1 MKKLKC
7 LVTMALLLFTMGV
20 YADDKVAVSAGEFAP
35 GGDAFQVVVSLE
47 NTITTNVAGYQMVL
61 YLPEGFSINRYYDD
75 DDEEWKDDCTLS
87 SRHKSGHGLSITKQ
101 NDGGYLFLVYS
112 NPTKTLKSAPAELF
126 TLGLKAASTIT
137 TSQQASFE
145 NVKITSDTGV
155 DTDLAD
161 VDFDL
166 TIKPVSVVDNGNGS
180 YNVTVCEE
188 NSGTDGDKVI
198 PENILDANGS
208 LSVATFNYIRVLG
221 APSGGSGDA
230 TIDGDAAY
238 LYTICLPEV
247 PATAANVKY
256 YTLGSVSGN
265 TLKFTEVNN
274 NDLAANTPYL
284 VAVKEGSDLDESQ
297 SATNITLKREADN
310 STEKNG
316 FVFKG
321 TLTGLTNAA
330 AAAAGAYILQD
341 ENKWQPVQNSA
352 GYTDAYIPPFRA
364 YIVATN
370 SNASSLLNTEFSE
383 TTGISSL
390 QLIDLDGQE
399 HWFDLNGRHIT
410 SPMKKGIHIYNGKKV
425 IKK

>member
-20 YADDKVAVSAGEFAP
+20 YADDKVTVSAGEFAP

-126 TLGLKAASTIT
+126 TLGLKASSTIT

-155 DTDLAD
+155 DTDLDD
-161 VDFDL
+161 VDFNL

-198 PENILDANGS
+198 PENILDANGGIN
-208 LSVATFNYIRVLG
+208 VATFNYTRVLG
-221 APSGGSGDA
+221 APNGGSGDA
-230 TIDGDAAY
+230 TIDGDAAC

-265 TLKFTEVNN
+265 TLKFAEVNN
-274 NDLAANTPYL
+274 YDLAANTPYL

-399 HWFDLNGRHIT
+399 HWYDINGRHIT
-410 SPMKKGIHIYNGKKV
+410 SPVKNGIHIYNGKKV